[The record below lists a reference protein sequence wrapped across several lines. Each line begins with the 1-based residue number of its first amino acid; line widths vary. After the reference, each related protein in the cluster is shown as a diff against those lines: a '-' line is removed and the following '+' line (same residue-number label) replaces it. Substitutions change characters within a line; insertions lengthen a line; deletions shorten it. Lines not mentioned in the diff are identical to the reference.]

1 MILYFQSMNLTMI
14 KVMQGFVN
22 GTNTDYLMSLLD
34 MAKEVAQSHTI
45 QEDEDA
51 VSNEETQNDAEEI
64 ALNEAEIKNLYVSLK
79 TWKRFT

>member
-1 MILYFQSMNLTMI
+1 
-14 KVMQGFVN
+14 MQGFVN